1 MYLPIG
7 ADFSVRTSC
16 IIGIFDLDNTSIS
29 KHTRAFLA
37 EAEKMGEIIDVS
49 GTLPKSY
56 IITEEFGMKRVY
68 LTQFNAAVLEKRIL
82 KSK

>member
-16 IIGIFDLDNTSIS
+16 IIGIFDMDNTSIS

-37 EAEKMGEIIDVS
+37 QAEKMGEIIDIS
-49 GTLPKSY
+49 NDLPKSY
-56 IITEEFGMKRVY
+56 VITEEFGMRKIY
-68 LTQFNAAVLEKRIL
+68 LTQFNAAVLERRL
-82 KSK
+82 KK

>member
-16 IIGIFDLDNTSIS
+16 IIGIFDLDNTSTS
-29 KHTRAFLA
+29 KFTRAFLSQ
-37 EAEKMGEIIDVS
+37 AEKMGEVIDVS

-56 IITEEFGMKRVY
+56 IITEEFGMRKIY
-68 LTQFNAAVLEKRIL
+68 LTQFNAAILEKRL
-82 KSK
+82 QKNK

>member
-7 ADFSVRTSC
+7 ADFSVRTSS

-37 EAEKMGEIIDVS
+37 EAEKMGEVIDVS

-56 IITEEFGMKRVY
+56 IITMEFGMKRVY
-68 LTQFNAAVLEKRIL
+68 LTQFNAAVLEKRIQ
-82 KSK
+82 KR